1 MVRKSDGVDI
11 ESSRGTLNDN
21 GNIPVGGRSASSSNK
36 SGDQIL
42 GMSEGNLQ
50 VLALTRIMPERAQI
64 VHDEGVARRGE
75 PANVNQV
82 AECHSVG
89 VAAVNAEHVA
99 AELLDLRK
107 RARRVAGDD
116 SHSPR
121 EALLE
126 EVK

>member
-64 VHDEGVARRGE
+64 VHDEVQWYLSELEAGSQALIYAICR
-75 PANVNQV
+75 
-82 AECHSVG
+82 
-89 VAAVNAEHVA
+89 NA
-99 AELLDLRK
+99 
-107 RARRVAGDD
+107 
-116 SHSPR
+116 
-121 EALLE
+121 
-126 EVK
+126 